1 MIVLRNNYR
10 REDNDTFITY
20 LTGPELILL
29 EVSTMSEKGKLRSPI
44 VTVLGHIDHGKTS
57 LLDKMRGTAVQDRE
71 AAGITQH
78 IGASFF
84 PTETILSIC
93 GDLLKTIKTE
103 LTIDGLLFIDT
114 PGHEAYLNL
123 RRRGGAIADIAI
135 LVVDI
140 NEGALTQTYE
150 SLKILR
156 SGKTPFLIAANKLD
170 KVPGWREKEGVTLG
184 EAIESQNMSTK
195 TEVDRRIYEIVGAL
209 SANGILSERYD
220 RVTDFRKTVAIVPT
234 SAKTGTGI
242 PELLM
247 VLSGLTQ
254 QYMKERLTISQGP
267 ARGAVLEVR
276 EETGLGTTLDTII
289 YDGVLKKTDTIVV
302 GGLEEVIVAK
312 IRTLLQ
318 PKPLD
323 EIRDPREKFAA
334 VDIVHAAAGVKIVA
348 PDIEGA
354 VAGAPVYA
362 VENSENLEA
371 IKQKV
376 KDEINSIRIQTDK
389 SGIVLKTDT
398 LGSLEAVTQF
408 LQQRHVPVRAAD
420 VGPIVKRDITEA
432 HASGDSDPL
441 NAVVLG
447 FNVKISPE
455 IEDLAAEMGVEVF
468 MNEVIY
474 RLYDEY
480 NAWILVKRE
489 QAKAESLG
497 AIIRPGKIELMP
509 DYIFRHNNPA
519 VVGVKVYGIVRPK
532 TSLINE
538 EGKRIGTILQIQDR
552 SISIDE
558 ATDGM
563 EVAIS
568 IRGPTIGR
576 QVKGN
581 EILYV
586 DVPDKQI
593 LAIRKKFID
602 ELSPAEKEILNE
614 LTTIKRAAGSFV

>member
-1 MIVLRNNYR
+1 M
-10 REDNDTFITY
+10 
-20 LTGPELILL
+20 TG
-29 EVSTMSEKGKLRSPI
+29 KGKLRSPI

-57 LLDKMRGTAVQDRE
+57 LLDKMRGTGVQARE

-84 PTETILSIC
+84 PTDTIESIC
-93 GDLLKTIKTE
+93 GNLLKSVNTE
-103 LTIDGLLFIDT
+103 LIIDGLLFIDT

-150 SLKILR
+150 SLKILL

-170 KVPGWREKEGVTLG
+170 KVPGWKQKEGMTLL
-184 EAIESQNMSTK
+184 ESLRAQPKSTQN
-195 TEVDRRIYEIVGAL
+195 ELDRRIYEIVGAL
-209 SANGILSERYD
+209 SANKIQSERFD
-220 RVTDFRKTVAIVPT
+220 RVKDFRKSVAIVPT
-234 SAKTGTGI
+234 SAKTGEGI

-254 QYMKERLTISQGP
+254 QYMKERLRVTSGP

-289 YDGVLKKTDTIVV
+289 YDGVLRKTDTVIV
-302 GGLEEVIVAK
+302 GGLEDVIVAK
-312 IRTLLQ
+312 IRALLQ
-318 PKPLD
+318 PKALD
-323 EIRDPREKFAA
+323 EIRDPKERFTQ
-334 VDIVHAAAGVKIVA
+334 VDEVHAAAGVKIVA

-362 VENSENLEA
+362 VSNPDLIEEIS
-371 IKQKV
+371 QKIREEV
-376 KDEINSIRIQTDK
+376 GSIRIQTDK
-389 SGIVLKTDT
+389 SGVVLKTDT

-408 LQQRHVPVRAAD
+408 FRDRKIPVRAAD
-420 VGPIVKRDITEA
+420 VGPVVKRDIIEA
-432 HASGDSDPL
+432 QASGDSEPV

-447 FNVKISPE
+447 FNVKIAPG
-455 IEDLAAEMGVEVF
+455 IEDLAAELGVEIF
-468 MNEVIY
+468 LNDVIY

-480 NAWILVKRE
+480 NAWMIVKRE

-497 AIIRPGKIELMP
+497 AIIRPGKLELMP
-509 DYIFRHNNPA
+509 EYVFRQSNPA
-519 VVGVKVYGIVRPK
+519 VVGVKVHGIIRPRS
-532 TSLINE
+532 SLINE
-538 EGKRIGTILQIQDR
+538 EGKRVGMILQIQDR
-552 SISIDE
+552 SVAIDE

-563 EVAIS
+563 EVAVS

-576 QVKGN
+576 QVK
-581 EILYV
+581 EDDMLYV
-586 DVPDKQI
+586 EVPDRHV
-593 LAIRKKFID
+593 LAIRKKFLD
-602 ELSPAEKEILNE
+602 DLSPPEREVLEEYVEIR
-614 LTTIKRAAGSFV
+614 RAAGAFI

>member
-1 MIVLRNNYR
+1 MT
-10 REDNDTFITY
+10 DNQ
-20 LTGPELILL
+20 
-29 EVSTMSEKGKLRSPI
+29 KLRSPI

-57 LLDKMRGTAVQDRE
+57 LLDKMRGSGVQARE

-84 PTETILSIC
+84 PTETIQSIC
-93 GDLLKTIKTE
+93 GNLLSTVKTE

-135 LVVDI
+135 LVIDI
-140 NEGALTQTYE
+140 NEGPLTQSYE
-150 SLKILR
+150 SLKILL

-170 KVPGWREKEGVTLG
+170 KVPGWQDKKGVILTQ
-184 EAIESQNMSTK
+184 AIKAQSMSVQ

-209 SANGILSERYD
+209 SANGIQSERFD
-220 RVTDFRKTVAIVPT
+220 RVEDFTKTVAIVPT
-234 SAKTGTGI
+234 SAKTGAGI

-254 QYMKERLTISQGP
+254 QYMKDRLKVSKGP
-267 ARGAVLEVR
+267 ARGAILEVR
-276 EETGLGTTLDTII
+276 EETGLGLTLDTII
-289 YDGVLKKTDTIVV
+289 YEGVLRKTDMVV
-302 GGLEEVIVAK
+302 IGGLSGVIVTK
-312 IRTLLQ
+312 IRTLLL

-323 EIRDPREKFAA
+323 EIRDPKEKFTP
-334 VDIVHAAAGVKIVA
+334 VDEVYAAAGVKIVA

-362 VENSENLEA
+362 VVDPEKLEEV
-371 IKQKV
+371 KQRV
-376 KDEINSIRIQTDK
+376 KDELQSIRIKTDK
-389 SGIVLKTDT
+389 SGAVLKADT

-408 LQQRHVPVRAAD
+408 LQERHVPVRAAD
-420 VGPIVKRDITEA
+420 VGPIVKRDVIEG

-455 IEDLAAEMGVEVF
+455 IEDLAAEMGVEIF
-468 MNEVIY
+468 INEVIY

-480 NAWILVKRE
+480 YAWLIVKRE

-497 AIIRPGKIELMP
+497 AVIRPGKLELMP
-509 DYIFRHNNPA
+509 EYVFRHNNPA
-519 VVGVKVYGIVRPK
+519 VVGVRVHGLVKPK
-532 TSLINE
+532 TGLINE
-538 EGKRIGTILQIQDR
+538 QGKRVGMILQIQDR
-552 SISIDE
+552 SVSIEE
-558 ATDGM
+558 AKDGM
-563 EVAIS
+563 EVAVS

-576 QVKGN
+576 QVKDDDV
-581 EILYV
+581 LYV
-586 DVPDKQI
+586 DIPDRQI

-602 ELSPAEKEILNE
+602 DLSPAEKEVLDE
-614 LTTIKRAAGSFV
+614 LVTIKRSAGSLI

>member
-1 MIVLRNNYR
+1 M
-10 REDNDTFITY
+10 T
-20 LTGPELILL
+20 
-29 EVSTMSEKGKLRSPI
+29 EKAKLRSPI

-57 LLDKMRGTAVQDRE
+57 LLDKMRGTGVQDRE

-93 GDLLKTIKTE
+93 GDLLKSVKTE

-135 LVVDI
+135 LVIDI

-170 KVPGWREKEGVTLG
+170 KVPGWREKDGLTLFD
-184 EAIESQNMSTK
+184 AIKAQNMSTQS
-195 TEVDRRIYEIVGAL
+195 EVDRRIYEIVGAL
-209 SANGILSERYD
+209 SANEIQSERYD

-234 SAKTGTGI
+234 SAKTGAGI

-254 QYMKERLTISQGP
+254 QYMKERLAVSKGP

-276 EETGLGTTLDTII
+276 EETGLGITLDTII
-289 YDGVLKKTDTIVV
+289 YDGILKKTDTIVV
-302 GGLEEVIVAK
+302 GGLDGVIVAK
-312 IRTLLQ
+312 IRALLQ

-323 EIRDPREKFAA
+323 EIRDPREKFTN

-362 VENSENLEA
+362 VENPENLEM
-371 IKQKV
+371 IIQKV
-376 KDEINSIRIQTDK
+376 SDEVGSIRIQTDK

-408 LQQRHVPVRAAD
+408 LQQRKVPVRAAD
-420 VGPIVKRDITEA
+420 VGPIVKRDVIEA
-432 HASGDSDPL
+432 HASGDSDSL

-455 IEDLAAEMGVEVF
+455 IEDLAAEYGVEIF

-480 NAWILVKRE
+480 NAWLLVKRE
-489 QAKAESLG
+489 QAKAESLSS
-497 AIIRPGKIELMP
+497 IIRPGKLELMP
-509 DYIFRHNNPA
+509 EYVFRHNNPA
-519 VVGVKVYGIVRPK
+519 VVGVKIHGIVRPK
-532 TSLINE
+532 VGLINE
-538 EGKRIGTILQIQDR
+538 EGRRIGTILQIQDR
-552 SISIDE
+552 SVSIDE
-558 ATDGM
+558 ARDGM
-563 EVAIS
+563 EVAVS

-576 QVKGN
+576 QVKSN

-586 DVPDKQI
+586 DVPD
-593 LAIRKKFID
+593 
-602 ELSPAEKEILNE
+602 
-614 LTTIKRAAGSFV
+614 

>member
-1 MIVLRNNYR
+1 MAVK
-10 REDNDTFITY
+10 D
-20 LTGPELILL
+20 
-29 EVSTMSEKGKLRSPI
+29 KLRSPI

-57 LLDKMRGTAVQDRE
+57 LLDKMRGTGVQARE

-84 PTETILSIC
+84 PTETIMSIC
-93 GDLLKTIKTE
+93 GDLLKTVNTE

-150 SLKILR
+150 SLKILQ

-170 KVPGWREKEGVTLG
+170 KVPGWREKEGMSLF
-184 EAIESQNMSTK
+184 EAIKAQGMSTQ

-209 SANGILSERYD
+209 SANKILSERFD
-220 RVTDFRKTVAIVPT
+220 RVKDFQKTVAIVPT

-254 QYMKERLTISQGP
+254 QYMKDRLKVSTGP
-267 ARGAVLEVR
+267 AKGAVLEVR

-302 GGLEEVIVAK
+302 GGLDGVIVAK
-312 IRTLLQ
+312 IRALLQ
-318 PKPLD
+318 PKELD
-323 EIRDPREKFAA
+323 EIRDPKEKFTH

-362 VENSENLEA
+362 VEDPEKLEEV
-371 IKQKV
+371 KQKV
-376 KDEINSIRIQTDK
+376 ADEVGSIRIQTDK
-389 SGIVLKTDT
+389 SGIVVKTDT

-408 LQQRHVPVRAAD
+408 LQERKITVRAAD
-420 VGPIVKRDITEA
+420 VGPIVKRDIVEA
-432 HASGDSDPL
+432 QASGDSDPL

-447 FNVKISPE
+447 FNVKISSE
-455 IEDLAAEMGVEVF
+455 IEDLAAELGVEVF

-480 NAWILVKRE
+480 YAWLIVKRE
-489 QAKAESLG
+489 QAKAESLSS
-497 AIIRPGKIELMP
+497 IIRPGKIELIP
-509 DYIFRHNNPA
+509 EYVFRNNNPA
-519 VVGVKVYGIVRPK
+519 VVGVKVHGLVKPR
-532 TSLINE
+532 TALITKS
-538 EGKRIGTILQIQDR
+538 GKRVGTILQIQDR
-552 SISIDE
+552 SVSIDE

-563 EVAIS
+563 EVAVS

-576 QVKGN
+576 QVKN
-581 EILYV
+581 NDTLYI

-593 LAIRKKFID
+593 LAIRKKFMD
-602 ELSPAEKEILNE
+602 DLSPPEKEVLEE
-614 LTTIKRAAGSFV
+614 LTAIKRATGHFV

>member
-1 MIVLRNNYR
+1 MTEN
-10 REDNDTFITY
+10 T
-20 LTGPELILL
+20 
-29 EVSTMSEKGKLRSPI
+29 KLRSPI

-57 LLDKMRGTAVQDRE
+57 LLDKMRGTGVQDRE

-93 GDLLKTIKTE
+93 GDLLKTVNTQ

-140 NEGALTQTYE
+140 NEGPLTQSYE

-170 KVPGWREKEGVTLG
+170 KVPGWRDKPEMTLFQ
-184 EAIESQNMSTK
+184 AIKAQSQSTQN
-195 TEVDRRIYEIVGAL
+195 EIDRRLYEIVGAL
-209 SANGILSERYD
+209 SANGIQSERFD
-220 RVTDFRKTVAIVPT
+220 RVEDFRKTVAIVPT
-234 SAKTGTGI
+234 SAKTGDGI

-254 QYMKERLTISQGP
+254 QYMKERLRVSTGP
-267 ARGAVLEVR
+267 ARGAILEVR

-289 YDGVLKKTDTIVV
+289 YDGVLRKTDTVV
-302 GGLEEVIVAK
+302 IGGLDDVIVAK
-312 IRTLLQ
+312 IRALLE

-323 EIRDPREKFAA
+323 EIRDPKEKFTH
-334 VDIVHAAAGVKIVA
+334 VDQVHAAAGVKIVA

-362 VENSENLEA
+362 VADSAKLEE

-376 KDEINSIRIQTDK
+376 RDEVGSIRIQTDK

-408 LQQRHVPVRAAD
+408 LQERKVPVRAAD
-420 VGPIVKRDITEA
+420 VGPIVKRDVIEA
-432 HASGDSDPL
+432 HASGDTDPL
-441 NAVVLG
+441 NAVILG
-447 FNVKISPE
+447 FNVKFAPD
-455 IEDLAAEMGVEVF
+455 IEELAAEFGVEVF
-468 MNEVIY
+468 LNEVIY

-480 NAWILVKRE
+480 NAWIMVKRE

-497 AIIRPGKIELMP
+497 SIIRPGKIEIIP
-509 DYIFRHNNPA
+509 QYIFRQNKPA
-519 VVGVKVYGIVRPK
+519 VVGVKVHGVVKPR
-532 TSLINE
+532 TGLITAT
-538 EGKRIGTILQIQDR
+538 GKRVGTILQIQDR
-552 SISIDE
+552 SVNIDE

-563 EVAIS
+563 EVAVS
-568 IRGPTIGR
+568 IRGPTVGR
-576 QVKGN
+576 QIKDDDV
-581 EILYV
+581 LYV
-586 DVPDKQI
+586 DIPDAQI
-593 LAIRKKFID
+593 LAIRKKFMDDLTQPELEIYD
-602 ELSPAEKEILNE
+602 EIVQ
-614 LTTIKRAAGSFV
+614 IKRDAGRLV

>member
-1 MIVLRNNYR
+1 MT
-10 REDNDTFITY
+10 EA
-20 LTGPELILL
+20 
-29 EVSTMSEKGKLRSPI
+29 GKLRSPI

-57 LLDKMRGTAVQDRE
+57 LLDKMRGTGVQGRE

-93 GDLLKTIKTE
+93 GDLLKAVKTE

-140 NEGALTQTYE
+140 NEGPLTQSYE

-170 KVPGWREKEGVTLG
+170 KVPGWREKEGMSLF
-184 EAIESQNMSTK
+184 EAIKAQGISTQS
-195 TEVDRRIYEIVGAL
+195 EVDRRIYEIVGAL
-209 SANGILSERYD
+209 SANGIQSERFD
-220 RVTDFRKTVAIVPT
+220 RVEDFKKTVAIVPT

-254 QYMKERLTISQGP
+254 QYMKERLAISSGP
-267 ARGAVLEVR
+267 AVGAVLEVR
-276 EETGLGTTLDTII
+276 EETGLGITLDTII
-289 YDGVLKKTDTIVV
+289 YDGVLKKTDTVV
-302 GGLEEVIVAK
+302 IGGLDGVIVTK
-312 IRTLLQ
+312 IRALLQ

-323 EIRDPREKFAA
+323 EIRDPREKFTH

-348 PDIEGA
+348 PDIDGA

-362 VENSENLEA
+362 VEDPEKLEE

-376 KDEINSIRIQTDK
+376 ADEVSSIRIQTDS
-389 SGIVLKTDT
+389 SGIVVKTDT

-408 LQQRHVPVRAAD
+408 LQERDISVRAAD
-420 VGPIVKRDITEA
+420 VGPVVKRDIVEA
-432 HASGDSDPL
+432 QASGDSDPL

-447 FNVKISPE
+447 FNVKIASE
-455 IEDLAAEMGVEVF
+455 IEDLAAELGVEVF
-468 MNEVIY
+468 LNEVIY
-474 RLYDEY
+474 RLYDDY
-480 NAWILVKRE
+480 YAWLIVKRE

-497 AIIRPGKIELMP
+497 SIIRPGKIVLNP
-509 DYIFRHNNPA
+509 DYVFRNKNPA
-519 VVGVKVYGIVRPK
+519 VVGVKVHGVIKPR
-532 TSLINE
+532 TTLINE
-538 EGKRIGTILQIQDR
+538 EGRRVGTILQIQDR
-552 SISIDE
+552 SVSIDE

-563 EVAIS
+563 EVAVS

-576 QVKGN
+576 QVKSN
-581 EILYV
+581 EILYI

-593 LAIRKKFID
+593 LAIRKNFFD
-602 ELSPAEKEILNE
+602 ELSPPEKEVLEE
-614 LTTIKRAAGSFV
+614 LIEIKRAKGHFV

>member
-1 MIVLRNNYR
+1 MT
-10 REDNDTFITY
+10 DNA
-20 LTGPELILL
+20 
-29 EVSTMSEKGKLRSPI
+29 KLRSPI

-57 LLDKMRGTAVQDRE
+57 LLDKMRGTGVQDRE

-93 GDLLKTIKTE
+93 GDLLKSVNTE

-140 NEGALTQTYE
+140 NEGPLTQSYE

-156 SGKTPFLIAANKLD
+156 SGKTPFLVAANKLD
-170 KVPGWREKEGVTLG
+170 KVPGWREKPGMTLIQSIKAQG
-184 EAIESQNMSTK
+184 QSTQN
-195 TEVDRRIYEIVGAL
+195 EIDRRLYEIVGAL
-209 SANGILSERYD
+209 SANGILSERFD
-220 RVTDFRKTVAIVPT
+220 RVKDFQKNVAIVPT
-234 SAKTGTGI
+234 SAKTGDGI

-254 QYMKERLTISQGP
+254 QYMKDRLRVSEGP
-267 ARGAVLEVR
+267 AKGAILEVR

-289 YDGVLKKTDTIVV
+289 YDGVLKKTDTVVV
-302 GGLEEVIVAK
+302 GGLDDVIVAK
-312 IRTLLQ
+312 IRALLQ

-323 EIRDPREKFAA
+323 EIRDPKEKFTH
-334 VDIVHAAAGVKIVA
+334 VEEVHAAAGVKIVS

-362 VENSENLEA
+362 VANSQNLEEMKA
-371 IKQKV
+371 KV
-376 KDEINSIRIQTDK
+376 REEVGAIRIQTDK

-408 LQQRHVPVRAAD
+408 LQERNVTVRAAD
-420 VGPIVKRDITEA
+420 VGPIVKRDVIEA
-432 HASGDSDPL
+432 TAAGDTDPL
-441 NAVVLG
+441 NAVILG
-447 FNVKISPE
+447 FNVKFAPD
-455 IEDLAAEMGVEVF
+455 IEELAAEFGVEVF
-468 MNEVIY
+468 LNEVIY

-480 NAWILVKRE
+480 NAWIMVKRE

-497 AIIRPGKIELMP
+497 SIIRPGKIEIIP
-509 DYIFRHNNPA
+509 QYIFRQNKPA
-519 VVGVKVYGIVRPK
+519 VVGVKVHGVIKPRIGLM
-532 TSLINE
+532 TST
-538 EGKRIGTILQIQDR
+538 GKRVGTILQIQDR
-552 SISIDE
+552 SVNIDE

-563 EVAIS
+563 EVAVS
-568 IRGPTIGR
+568 IRGPTVGR
-576 QVKGN
+576 QIKDDDV
-581 EILYV
+581 LYV
-586 DVPDKQI
+586 DIPDAQI
-593 LAIRKKFID
+593 LAIRKKFMDDLTQSELDVYD
-602 ELSPAEKEILNE
+602 EIVQ
-614 LTTIKRAAGSFV
+614 IKRDAGRLV

>member
-1 MIVLRNNYR
+1 L
-10 REDNDTFITY
+10 
-20 LTGPELILL
+20 PES
-29 EVSTMSEKGKLRSPI
+29 VKLRSPI

-57 LLDKMRGTAVQDRE
+57 LLDKMRGTGVQGRE

-84 PTETILSIC
+84 PTETILAIC
-93 GDLLKTIKTE
+93 GELLKSVKTE

-140 NEGALTQTYE
+140 NEGPLTQSYE

-170 KVPGWREKEGVTLG
+170 KVPGWREKKGISLFD
-184 EAIESQNMSTK
+184 AIKSQGISTQS
-195 TEVDRRIYEIVGAL
+195 EIDRRIYEIVGAL
-209 SANGILSERYD
+209 SANGIQSERFD
-220 RVTDFRKTVAIVPT
+220 RVEDFKKTVAIVPT

-254 QYMKERLTISQGP
+254 QYMKERLTISKGP
-267 ARGAVLEVR
+267 AKGAVLEVR
-276 EETGLGTTLDTII
+276 EETGLGITLDTII
-289 YDGVLKKTDTIVV
+289 YEGVLKKTDTIVI
-302 GGLEEVIVAK
+302 GGLDGVIVAK
-312 IRTLLQ
+312 IRALLL

-323 EIRDPREKFAA
+323 EIRDPKEKFTH
-334 VDIVHAAAGVKIVA
+334 VDIVHAAAGVKIVS

-362 VENSENLEA
+362 VESPEKLEE
-371 IKQKV
+371 IKKKV
-376 KDEINSIRIQTDK
+376 RDEVSSIRIHTDK
-389 SGIVLKTDT
+389 SGIIVKTDT

-408 LQQRHVPVRAAD
+408 LQEREIPVRFAD
-420 VGPIVKRDITEA
+420 VGPVVKRDIVEA
-432 HASGDSDPL
+432 QASGDGDPL

-447 FNVKISPE
+447 FNVKISSE
-455 IEDLAAEMGVEVF
+455 IEDLAAELGVEVF
-468 MNEVIY
+468 LNEVIY
-474 RLYDEY
+474 RLYDNY
-480 NAWILVKRE
+480 YAWLIVKRE

-497 AIIRPGKIELMP
+497 SIIRPGKIEINP
-509 DYIFRHNNPA
+509 DYVFRQNNPA
-519 VVGVKVYGIVRPK
+519 IVGVKVHGVIKPR
-532 TSLINE
+532 TALINKT
-538 EGKRIGTILQIQDR
+538 GKRVGTILQIQDR
-552 SISIDE
+552 SVSIDE

-563 EVAIS
+563 EVAVS

-576 QVKGN
+576 QVKN
-581 EILYV
+581 DDILYI

-593 LAIRKKFID
+593 LAIRKKFLD
-602 ELSPAEKEILNE
+602 DLSPPEKEVLEEITE
-614 LTTIKRAAGSFV
+614 IKRTTGHFV

>member
-1 MIVLRNNYR
+1 MT
-10 REDNDTFITY
+10 D
-20 LTGPELILL
+20 
-29 EVSTMSEKGKLRSPI
+29 SEKLRSPI

-57 LLDKMRGTAVQDRE
+57 LLDKMRGTGVQARE
-71 AAGITQH
+71 VAGITQH

-93 GDLLKTIKTE
+93 GDLLSTVKTQ

-140 NEGALTQTYE
+140 NEGPLTQSYE
-150 SLKILR
+150 SLKILM

-170 KVPGWREKEGVTLG
+170 KVPGWKDKEGLSL
-184 EAIESQNMSTK
+184 SQSIKAQSMSVQ

-209 SANGILSERYD
+209 SANGIQSERFD
-220 RVTDFRKTVAIVPT
+220 RVKDFTKTVAIVPT

-254 QYMKERLTISQGP
+254 QYMKERLKISKGP
-267 ARGAVLEVR
+267 AKGAILEVR
-276 EETGLGTTLDTII
+276 EETGLGLTLDTII
-289 YDGVLKKTDTIVV
+289 YDGVLRKTDTVV
-302 GGLEEVIVAK
+302 IGGLSGVIVAK
-312 IRTLLQ
+312 IRALLL

-323 EIRDPREKFAA
+323 EIRDPREKFSQ
-334 VDIVHAAAGVKIVA
+334 VDVVYAAAGVKIVA

-362 VENSENLEA
+362 VTDSEKLEE

-376 KDEINSIRIQTDK
+376 KDELKSIRIKTDK
-389 SGIVLKTDT
+389 SGIVLKADT

-408 LQQRHVPVRAAD
+408 LQERHIPVRAAD
-420 VGPIVKRDITEA
+420 VGPIVKRDIIEG

-455 IEDLAAEMGVEVF
+455 IEDFAAEMGVEIF

-480 NAWILVKRE
+480 YAWLIVKRE
-489 QAKAESLG
+489 QAKAESLSS
-497 AIIRPGKIELMP
+497 IIRPGKIELMP
-509 DYIFRHNNPA
+509 DYVFRHNNPA
-519 VVGVKVYGIVRPK
+519 VVGVKVHGIIKPK
-532 TSLINE
+532 TGLINE
-538 EGKRIGTILQIQDR
+538 LGKRVGTILQIQDR
-552 SISIDE
+552 SVSIEE

-563 EVAIS
+563 EVAVS

-576 QVKGN
+576 QVKDD
-581 EILYV
+581 EILYI
-586 DVPDKQI
+586 DIPDKQI
-593 LAIRKKFID
+593 LAIRKKFVD
-602 ELSPAEKEILNE
+602 DLSPAEKIVLGE
-614 LTTIKRAAGSFV
+614 LTTIKRSAGSLI

>member
-1 MIVLRNNYR
+1 MSI
-10 REDNDTFITY
+10 
-20 LTGPELILL
+20 LTEA
-29 EVSTMSEKGKLRSPI
+29 GKLRSPI

-57 LLDKMRGTAVQDRE
+57 LLDKMRGTGVQDRE

-93 GDLLKTIKTE
+93 GNLLKTVNTE

-140 NEGALTQTYE
+140 NEGPLTQSYE

-170 KVPGWREKEGVTLG
+170 KVPGWRKKEGLSLFD
-184 EAIESQNMSTK
+184 AIKAQGISTQS
-195 TEVDRRIYEIVGAL
+195 EVDRRIYEIVGAL
-209 SANGILSERYD
+209 SANDIQSERFD
-220 RVTDFRKTVAIVPT
+220 RVEDFQKIVAIVPT

-254 QYMKERLTISQGP
+254 QYMKDRLTVSTGP
-267 ARGAVLEVR
+267 AIGAVLEVR
-276 EETGLGTTLDTII
+276 EETGLGLTLDTII

-302 GGLEEVIVAK
+302 GGLDGVIEAK
-312 IRTLLQ
+312 IRALLL

-323 EIRDPREKFAA
+323 EIRDPKEKFTH

-348 PDIEGA
+348 PDIEGV

-362 VENSENLEA
+362 VEDPEKLDE

-376 KDEINSIRIQTDK
+376 RDELSSIRIQTDK
-389 SGIVLKTDT
+389 SGIVVKTDT

-408 LQQRHVPVRAAD
+408 LQERDVPVRFAD
-420 VGPIVKRDITEA
+420 VGPIIKRDIVEA
-432 HASGDSDPL
+432 QASGDGDPL

-447 FNVKISPE
+447 FNVKIASE
-455 IEDLAAEMGVEVF
+455 IEDLAAELGVEVF
-468 MNEVIY
+468 LNEVIY
-474 RLYDEY
+474 RLYDDY
-480 NAWILVKRE
+480 YAWLIVKRE
-489 QAKAESLG
+489 QAKAESLSS
-497 AIIRPGKIELMP
+497 IIRPGKIVLIPE
-509 DYIFRHNNPA
+509 YVFRHKNPA
-519 VVGVKVYGIVRPK
+519 VVGVKVQGVIRPR
-532 TSLINE
+532 TTLINE
-538 EGKRIGTILQIQDR
+538 DGKRVGTILQIQDR
-552 SISIDE
+552 SVTIDE

-563 EVAIS
+563 EVAVS

-576 QVKGN
+576 QVKDD
-581 EILYV
+581 EILYT

-593 LAIRKKFID
+593 LAIRKKFLD
-602 ELSPAEKEILNE
+602 ELSPPEKEVLEE

>member
-1 MIVLRNNYR
+1 MT
-10 REDNDTFITY
+10 DNA
-20 LTGPELILL
+20 
-29 EVSTMSEKGKLRSPI
+29 KLRSPI

-57 LLDKMRGTAVQDRE
+57 LLDKMRGTGVQDRE

-93 GDLLKTIKTE
+93 GDLLKSVNTE

-140 NEGALTQTYE
+140 NEGPLTQSYE

-156 SGKTPFLIAANKLD
+156 SGKTPFLVAANKLD
-170 KVPGWREKEGVTLG
+170 KVPGWREKPGMTLIQSIKAQG
-184 EAIESQNMSTK
+184 QSTQN
-195 TEVDRRIYEIVGAL
+195 EIDRRLYEIVGAL
-209 SANGILSERYD
+209 SANGILSERFD
-220 RVTDFRKTVAIVPT
+220 RVKDFQKNVAIVPT
-234 SAKTGTGI
+234 SAKTGDGI

-254 QYMKERLTISQGP
+254 QYMKDRLRVSEGP
-267 ARGAVLEVR
+267 AKGAILEVR

-289 YDGVLKKTDTIVV
+289 YDGVLKKTDTVVV
-302 GGLEEVIVAK
+302 GGLDDVIVAK
-312 IRTLLQ
+312 IRALLQ

-323 EIRDPREKFAA
+323 EIRDPKEKFTH
-334 VDIVHAAAGVKIVA
+334 VEEVHAAAGVKIVS

-362 VENSENLEA
+362 VAKSQNLEEMKA
-371 IKQKV
+371 KV
-376 KDEINSIRIQTDK
+376 REEVGAIRIQTDK

-408 LQQRHVPVRAAD
+408 LQERNVTVRAAD
-420 VGPIVKRDITEA
+420 VGPIVKRDVIEA
-432 HASGDSDPL
+432 TAAGDTNPL
-441 NAVVLG
+441 NAVILG
-447 FNVKISPE
+447 FNVKFAPD
-455 IEDLAAEMGVEVF
+455 IEELAAEFGVEVF
-468 MNEVIY
+468 LNEVIY

-480 NAWILVKRE
+480 NAWIMVKRE

-497 AIIRPGKIELMP
+497 SIIRPGKIEIIP
-509 DYIFRHNNPA
+509 QYIFRQNKPA
-519 VVGVKVYGIVRPK
+519 VVGVKVHGVIKPR
-532 TSLINE
+532 TGLMNST
-538 EGKRIGTILQIQDR
+538 GKRVGTILQIQDR
-552 SISIDE
+552 SVNIDE

-563 EVAIS
+563 EVAVS
-568 IRGPTIGR
+568 IRGPTVGR
-576 QVKGN
+576 QIKDDDV
-581 EILYV
+581 LYV
-586 DVPDKQI
+586 DIPDAQI
-593 LAIRKKFID
+593 LAIRKKFMDDLTQSELDVYD
-602 ELSPAEKEILNE
+602 EIVQ
-614 LTTIKRAAGSFV
+614 IKRDAGRLV